1 MLGGMSLPT
10 IKEIHRLEKSI
21 SDACIRKLNDNDIN
35 FIIKEKQKFML
46 NPRNYAMHKSKL
58 IKERDDA
65 LQAGNEEKTEELNQ
79 KLLNLE
85 ERAEEL
91 DRARTSKIGS
101 IALINDK
108 NRKRNIM
115 RAEQGIRMEIQKKK
129 EEGEV
134 DDPFTRRKTRPMKA
148 TSVLKKED
156 NEPPTEKITS
166 QWLADQALK
175 QKEKEDNNSSPANQS
190 KADNPLDE
198 KKENK
203 PEEP

>member
-35 FIIKEKQKFML
+35 FMIKEKQKFML

-58 IKERDDA
+58 IKERD
-65 LQAGNEEKTEELNQ
+65 
-79 KLLNLE
+79 
-85 ERAEEL
+85 EEL